1 MSNNLK
7 VFSVFG
13 PFKVP
18 IEPDKRAKMV
28 ARDLADFWTSVGETR
43 GRKGVY
49 VFGMRAGKGITP
61 IYVGKAVKQTFEV
74 EAFTSHKR
82 ANHYNPALLNYAKC
96 SPVMFFVVHPKTGG
110 KTNAKLIDAIE
121 SFFIDVASNK
131 NPNLS
136 NERKKPDHKWRVRG
150 VVRGMA
156 GEVSATTSSF
166 KKAVG
171 LR

>member
-1 MSNNLK
+1 MSNDLK
-7 VFSVFG
+7 EFSVHG

-18 IEPDKRAKMV
+18 IEPNKRGKMV
-28 ARDLADFWTSVGETR
+28 AMDLSAFWTLVGEIR

-49 VFGMRAGKGITP
+49 LFGMRAGKGITP
-61 IYVGKAVKQTFEV
+61 IYVGKTAKQTFED
-74 EAFTSHKR
+74 EAFTPSKR
-82 ANHYNPALLNYAKC
+82 ANHYNPALLSYARC
-96 SPVMFFVVHPKTGG
+96 SPVMFFVVHPKTKG

-136 NERKKPDHKWRVRG
+136 NERKKPDHRWRVRG
-150 VVRGMA
+150 VVRGRA
-156 GEVSATTSSF
+156 GEASATTSAF

-171 LR
+171 LW